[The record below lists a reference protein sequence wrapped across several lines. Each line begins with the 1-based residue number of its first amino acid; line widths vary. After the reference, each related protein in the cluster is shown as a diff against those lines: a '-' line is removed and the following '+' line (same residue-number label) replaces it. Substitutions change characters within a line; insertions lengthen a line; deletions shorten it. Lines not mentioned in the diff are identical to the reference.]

1 MSGHSK
7 WATTKHKKAVID
19 ARRGKM
25 FAKLIKNIEVAARMG
40 GGDLSGNPTLY
51 DAIQKAKKSSVPND
65 NIDRAVKRGSGAEAG
80 GADYTTIMYEG
91 YGPNGV
97 AFLIECLT
105 DNRNRAAMEVRTA
118 MTRNGGSLADPG
130 SVSYM
135 FNRKGVVIV
144 PTEQEGKQ
152 VDEDDVLEATLE
164 AGAEEVNDLG
174 ESIEVVCEATD
185 LVAVRTALQA
195 AGIDYDS
202 AEASFVPSMQVEL
215 DQDGAGKV
223 FRLSRRSR
231 TSTTCRTS
239 TPTSTSP
246 TTSWRRSTP
255 EPLPGASSARSRRR
269 PRLAWCEQLFG
280 RPRGVSHARARHRPR
295 AHPLRGGRG
304 RGLGRPAADAG
315 RRGRRTH
322 GARTCR
328 SSSGCA

>member
-40 GGDLSGNPTLY
+40 GGDPAGNPTLF

-80 GADYTTIMYEG
+80 GADYQTIMYEG
-91 YGPNGV
+91 YGPSGV

-105 DNRNRAAMEVRTA
+105 DNKNRAAMEVRTA

-144 PTEQEGKQ
+144 SKEQEGKA
-152 VDEDDVLEATLE
+152 VGEDDVLEATLD
-164 AGAEEVNDLG
+164 AGAEDVNDLG
-174 ESIEVVCEATD
+174 DSYEVISEATD

-195 AGIDYDS
+195 AGVDYDS
-202 AEASFVPSMQVEL
+202 AEASFVPSMNVEV
-215 DQDGAGKV
+215 DEASAGKV
-223 FRLSRRSR
+223 FRLV
-231 TSTTCRTS
+231 
-239 TPTSTSP
+239 
-246 TTSWRRSTP
+246 
-255 EPLPGASSARSRRR
+255 EALED
-269 PRLAWCEQLFG
+269 LDDVQNVFG
-280 RPRGVSHARARHRPR
+280 NFDVSDEVMEA
-295 AHPLRGGRG
+295 L
-304 RGLGRPAADAG
+304 DA
-315 RRGRRTH
+315 
-322 GARTCR
+322 
-328 SSSGCA
+328 